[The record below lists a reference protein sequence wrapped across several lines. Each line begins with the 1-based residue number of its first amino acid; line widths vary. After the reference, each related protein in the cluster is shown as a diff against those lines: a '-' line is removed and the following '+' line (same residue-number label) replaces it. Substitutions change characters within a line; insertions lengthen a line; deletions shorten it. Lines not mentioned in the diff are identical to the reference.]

1 MKISGTKAYVTIET
15 DEYTCVFGGEL
26 CDGFAADPLDVR
38 WDRLPDDGSEITI
51 IKVIRDVWEEF
62 RGKKQPVTFDFF
74 NVKDL
79 LEVLNMI
86 PNRIGKITDVNDEC
100 FIWTLP
106 NGIIIRVYLTNIPP
120 KHQTGTPIIEWY
132 VGYSYI
138 KDGKEIALNHSHL
151 DLHQIFEELVDIQD
165 GNTFWVIKTNV
176 FGKDSPPIIMGKEE
190 FDKIKKKDRYRI
202 YQ

>member
-15 DEYTCVFGGEL
+15 DEYKCVFGGEL

-38 WDRLPDDGSEITI
+38 WDSLPVDGSEVTI
-51 IKVIRDVWEEF
+51 IKVIRDVWEEY

-86 PNRIGKITDVNDEC
+86 PNRIGKITDVNDEG

-106 NGIIIRVYLTNIPP
+106 NGIIIRVYLINIPP

-138 KDGKEIALNHSHL
+138 KDGKEIALTHSHL

-165 GNTFWVIKTNV
+165 GNTFWVIKTNT
-176 FGKDSPPIIMGKEE
+176 FGKDSPPLIMEKEE